1 MDWSQGRRFGARV
14 QSEFDY
20 IVVGSGSG
28 GSVVAS
34 RLSEDPN
41 LSVLLVEAGGSDKSL
56 KIAMPGLASSLF
68 GDPKYDWCF
77 TAESDQTRA
86 GQRDYMPRGK
96 VLGGTSAI
104 NAMCFLRGSIEDFDD
119 WASLG
124 NEDWDYRSVLPYF
137 RKLESYE
144 GGENVTRGNTGPQP
158 VSFLR
163 SAHPMSKIFLDASV
177 RHGAKHIPDL
187 NSGEYEGAGFPQ
199 VSQLKGSRYSA
210 ARSYVWPATK
220 RRNFRL
226 LLQTQVRRVLFEN
239 RRATGVEVIRGG
251 RRTIFKARKGVV
263 LSGGVFGSPHI
274 LMLSGIGPA
283 EQLRRVG
290 IDVLVDAPGVGR
302 NLQDHA
308 GTRHVVRVDTR
319 TLNMII
325 GPMEKL
331 AAGLRWLFLGQGP
344 AASSMTQV
352 VLTRKLD
359 SGNQLSRFQVLF
371 TPGAYDLGPNGPRF
385 LDRPAVTA
393 IVNVHRPYSSGH
405 LELASADAREP
416 LKIHPNLFADERDAD
431 TLVAGHK
438 ILREIFDTEPL
449 RARAIEELRPG
460 VSLQS
465 DDALKAFVKETAKG
479 IFHPA
484 GTCKMGTDPFAVV
497 GSRLSVY
504 GVQNL
509 YVADASVM
517 PFVVSANLSAT
528 CMMIGERLAE
538 WLKAA

>member
-1 MDWSQGRRFGARV
+1 M

-20 IVVGSGSG
+20 IVVGSGSA

-56 KIAMPGLASSLF
+56 RIAMPGLASSLF

-77 TAESDQTRA
+77 TAEPDQTRA

-104 NAMCFLRGSIEDFDD
+104 NAMCFLRGSAEDFDD
-119 WASLG
+119 WTSLG
-124 NEDWDYRSVLPYF
+124 NEGWGYRSVLPYF
-137 RKLESYE
+137 RKLERYE
-144 GGENVTRGNTGPQP
+144 GGENSTRGDTGPQP

-163 SAHPMSKIFLDASV
+163 SAHAMSKIFLEACV
-177 RHGAKHIPDL
+177 RYGAKRIDDL
-187 NSGEYEGAGFPQ
+187 NSGEYEGVGFPQ
-199 VSQLKGSRYSA
+199 VSQLNGSRYSA
-210 ARSYVWPATK
+210 ARSYVWRAVK

-226 LLQTQVRRVLFEN
+226 MLHTHVRRVVFEN
-239 RRATGVEVIRGG
+239 RRATGVEVIRGD
-251 RRTIFKARKGVV
+251 RRTTFKARKGVV
-263 LSGGVFGSPHI
+263 LSAGVFGSPHI

-283 EQLRRVG
+283 AQLRRVG

-302 NLQDHA
+302 NFQDHA

-319 TLNMII
+319 TLNMIV

-331 AAGLRWLFLGQGP
+331 GAGLRWLLLGQGP

-359 SGNQLSRFQVLF
+359 FGSQLSRFQVLF
-371 TPGAYDLGPNGPRF
+371 TPGAYELGPNGPRF
-385 LDRPAVTA
+385 FDRPAVTA

-405 LELASADAREP
+405 LELGSSDDREP

-438 ILREIFDTEPL
+438 IMREIFDTEPL
-449 RARAIEELRPG
+449 RSRIVEELRPDES
-460 VSLQS
+460 VQS
-465 DDALKAFVKETAKG
+465 DDDLKAFVKETAKG

-484 GTCKMGTDPFAVV
+484 GTCKMGIDPLAVV
-497 GSRLSVY
+497 DSRLSVT
-504 GVQNL
+504 GLHNL

-517 PFVVSANLSAT
+517 PFVVSANLNAT

>member
-1 MDWSQGRRFGARV
+1 M

-20 IVVGSGSG
+20 IIVGSGSG

-56 KIAMPGLASSLF
+56 KIVMPGLAGSLY

-77 TAESDQTRA
+77 TAETDQTRT

-104 NAMCFLRGSIEDFDD
+104 NAMCFLRGSVEDFDD

-124 NEDWDYRSVLPYF
+124 NDDWAYRSVLPYF
-137 RKLESYE
+137 RKLERYE
-144 GGENVTRGNTGPQP
+144 GGKSLTRGDAGPQP

-163 SAHPMSKIFLDASV
+163 SAHPMSKIFLEACV
-177 RHGAKHIPDL
+177 GHGTKHIKDL
-187 NSGEYEGAGFPQ
+187 NSGEYEGVGVPQ

-210 ARSYVWPATK
+210 ARSYVRRAVK

-226 LLQTQVRRVLFEN
+226 MLHTQVRRVLFEN
-239 RRATGVEVIRGG
+239 RRATGVEVIAGDSR
-251 RRTIFKARKGVV
+251 IALKARKGVV
-263 LSGGVFGSPHI
+263 LSAGVFGSPHI

-283 EQLRRVG
+283 AQLRRVG
-290 IDVLVDAPGVGR
+290 IDVLVDAPGVGS
-302 NLQDHA
+302 NFQDHA

-319 TLNMII
+319 TLNMIV

-331 AAGLRWLFLGQGP
+331 AAGLRWLLLGHGP

-352 VLTRKLD
+352 VLARKLD
-359 SGNQLSRFQVLF
+359 SRNWRSRFQVLF
-371 TPGAYDLGPNGPRF
+371 TPGAYELGSNGPRF

-405 LELASADAREP
+405 LELASSDVRDP

-449 RARAIEELRPG
+449 RSRALEELKPG
-460 VSLQS
+460 VLLQS
-465 DDALKAFVKETAKG
+465 DDELKAFVKETARG

-484 GTCKMGTDPFAVV
+484 GTCKMGVDSSAVV
-497 GSRLSVY
+497 GSRLSVH

-509 YVADASVM
+509 YVSDASAM

-528 CMMIGERLAE
+528 CMMMGEKLAE
-538 WLKAA
+538 WLRAA

>member
-1 MDWSQGRRFGARV
+1 M

-34 RLSEDPN
+34 RLSDDPN

-56 KIAMPGLASSLF
+56 KIVMPGLASSVF
-68 GDPKYDWCF
+68 GDPKYDWCL
-77 TAESDQTRA
+77 TAEPDQTRA

-104 NAMCFLRGSIEDFDD
+104 NAMCFLRGSVEDFDD

-124 NEDWDYRSVLPYF
+124 NEDWGYQSVLPYF
-137 RKLESYE
+137 RKMERYE
-144 GGENVTRGNTGPQP
+144 GGENSTRGNTGPQP

-163 SAHPMSKIFLDASV
+163 SAHGMSKIFLEACV
-177 RHGAKHIPDL
+177 GHGAKHISDL
-187 NSGEYEGAGFPQ
+187 NNGEYEGVGFPQ
-199 VSQLKGSRYSA
+199 VSQLNGSRYSA
-210 ARSYVWPATK
+210 ARSFVRRAVK
-220 RRNFRL
+220 RKNFRL
-226 LLQTQVRRVLFEN
+226 MLKAQVRRVLFEN
-239 RRATGVEVIRGG
+239 RTARGVEVISGDC
-251 RRTIFKARKGVV
+251 RTIFTARKGVV
-263 LSGGVFGSPHI
+263 LSAGVFGSPHI

-283 EQLRRVG
+283 AQLSRVG
-290 IDVLVDAPGVGR
+290 VDVLVDAPGVGR

-308 GTRHVVRVDTR
+308 GTRHVVRVDTK
-319 TLNMII
+319 TLNMIV

-331 AAGLRWLFLGQGP
+331 AAGVRWLFLGQGP

-352 VLTRKLD
+352 VLARKLD
-359 SGNQLSRFQVLF
+359 SGNQRSRFQVLF
-371 TPGAYDLGPNGPRF
+371 TPGAYELGPNGPRF

-405 LELASADAREP
+405 LKLASSDVREP
-416 LKIHPNLFADERDAD
+416 LTIHPNLFADERDAD

-438 ILREIFDTEPL
+438 ILREIFATEPL
-449 RARAIEELRPG
+449 RSHVVEELRPG
-460 VSLQS
+460 TSLQS
-465 DDALKAFVKETAKG
+465 DDDLKTFVKETAKG

-484 GTCKMGTDPFAVV
+484 GTCKMGVDSSAVV
-497 GSRLSVY
+497 DSQLSVH

>member
-1 MDWSQGRRFGARV
+1 M
-14 QSEFDY
+14 
-20 IVVGSGSG
+20 VGSGSS

-34 RLSEDPN
+34 RLSDDPN

-56 KIAMPGLASSLF
+56 KIVMPGLAGSLF

-77 TAESDQTRA
+77 TAEADQTRA

-104 NAMCFLRGSIEDFDD
+104 NAMCFLRGSVEDFED

-124 NEDWDYRSVLPYF
+124 NWDWDYQSVLPYF
-137 RKLESYE
+137 RRLERYE
-144 GGENVTRGNTGPQP
+144 GGENQTRGNTGPQP

-163 SAHPMSKIFLDASV
+163 SAHPMSKIFLKACV
-177 RHGAKHIPDL
+177 RHGAKHINDL
-187 NSGEYEGAGFPQ
+187 NNGEYEGVGFPQ

-210 ARSYVWPATK
+210 ARSYVWRAVK
-220 RRNFRL
+220 RRNFSL
-226 LLQTQVRRVLFEN
+226 MMHTQVQRVLFEN
-239 RRATGVEVIRGG
+239 RRATGVEVIGG
-251 RRTIFKARKGVV
+251 DRRFTIRARKGVV
-263 LSGGVFGSPHI
+263 LSAGVFGSPHI

-283 EQLRRVG
+283 AQLKRVG
-290 IDVLVDAPGVGR
+290 IDVLVDAPGVGG
-302 NLQDHA
+302 NFQDHA
-308 GTRHVVRVDTR
+308 GTRHVVRVDTM
-319 TLNMII
+319 TLNMIV
-325 GPMEKL
+325 GTLEKL
-331 AAGLRWLFLGQGP
+331 TAGLRWLLLGQGP

-352 VLTRKLD
+352 ILAQTFD
-359 SGNQLSRFQVLF
+359 SRNKRSRFQVLF
-371 TPGAYDLGPNGPRF
+371 TPGAYELGPDGPHS

-405 LELASADAREP
+405 LELASSDVREP

-449 RARAIEELRPG
+449 RARTLEELKPG

-465 DDALKAFVKETAKG
+465 DDDLKAFVKQTARG

-484 GTCKMGTDPFAVV
+484 GTCKMGVDSSAVV
-497 GSRLSVY
+497 GSRLSVQ
-504 GVQNL
+504 GVQDL
-509 YVADASVM
+509 YVADASAM

-538 WLKAA
+538 WLKAG